1 MSLLERTA
9 GPPDDGRR
17 LDVVLAGWLAEPRT
31 RTQERLVA
39 GEVTADDRPVAK
51 SHRVRA
57 GERLAVRAP
66 VEVDGPAPALPE
78 IAVRWRDEHLA
89 VVAKPAGLVVHDG
102 AGARRCATLVAAL
115 QAAGLPLS
123 RAGDPQRPG
132 IVHRLDRGTSGLL
145 AVALSDE
152 AFVGLTA
159 LLRTH
164 DVEREYHA
172 VTDGVPAATSATID
186 APIARSPAH
195 RTRFAVAAVDE
206 PTARR
211 AVTHY
216 DVLEAFGRAAL
227 VHVRLETGRTHQVR
241 VHLSAIGHPVAGD
254 RAYGASPAL
263 TEELGLERPALHARR
278 LAFDHPVTGE
288 RVDVTEPDPD
298 DLATAVAHLRHPGP

>member
-9 GPPDDGRR
+9 GPSDEGRR
-17 LDVVLAGWLAEPRT
+17 VDVVLSSWLAEPRS
-31 RTQERLVA
+31 RTQERLLA
-39 GEVTADDRPVAK
+39 GEVTADDRLVAK

-57 GERLAVRAP
+57 GERFAVVAP
-66 VEVDGPAPALPE
+66 VEVEAPGEELPE
-78 IAVRWRDEHLA
+78 VAVRWRDEHLA
-89 VVAKPAGLVVHDG
+89 VVVKPAGLVVHDG
-102 AGARRCATLVAAL
+102 AGVRGCATLVAAL
-115 QAAGLPLS
+115 QAEGLPLS
-123 RAGDPQRPG
+123 RAGDPERPG

-145 AVALSDE
+145 VVALSDE

-159 LLRTH
+159 LLRVH

-172 VTDGVPAATSATID
+172 VVDGVPAAASATID

-195 RTRFAVAAVDE
+195 RTRFAVTAVDD
-206 PTARR
+206 PSARR

-227 VHVRLETGRTHQVR
+227 LDVRLETGRTHQVR

-254 RAYGASPAL
+254 RAYGGSPAL
-263 TEELGLERPALHARR
+263 TEELGLDRPALHARH

-288 RVDVTEPDPD
+288 RVDVAEPDPD
-298 DLATAVAHLRHPGP
+298 DLAAAVAQLRHPGT